1 MTQRYFYFLNM
12 TPTEKLS
19 ELAIDLPSPPAA
31 AGLYKPVLVENGL
44 IYFSGHLPIRHDG
57 TMITGKVG
65 DELTVED
72 GKAAARQVGLNIL
85 ASVKQELGTLDRLSS
100 VVKLLGMVNSTNDFT
115 QHPQVINGC
124 SELFKDIWGDDNG
137 VGVRSAFGVF
147 GLPAGVPV
155 EIEGIFK
162 LKNEI

>member
-1 MTQRYFYFLNM
+1 MNLQLKM
-12 TPTEKLS
+12 
-19 ELAIDLPSPPAA
+19 
-31 AGLYKPVLVENGL
+31 
-44 IYFSGHLPIRHDG
+44 
-57 TMITGKVG
+57 
-65 DELTVED
+65 

-85 ASVKQELGTLDRLSS
+85 ASVKQELGTLDRVSS

-137 VGVRSAFGVF
+137 VGVRSAFGVS

>member
-1 MTQRYFYFLNM
+1 M

-72 GKAAARQVGLNIL
+72 GKAA
-85 ASVKQELGTLDRLSS
+85 S
-100 VVKLLGMVNSTNDFT
+100 
-115 QHPQVINGC
+115 
-124 SELFKDIWGDDNG
+124 
-137 VGVRSAFGVF
+137 VRSASISSPP
-147 GLPAGVPV
+147 LKKSW
-155 EIEGIFK
+155 EHWIECPRW
-162 LKNEI
+162 

>member
-1 MTQRYFYFLNM
+1 M

-19 ELAIDLPSPPAA
+19 ELAIDLPSPPPA

-44 IYFSGHLPIRHDG
+44 IYFSGHLPIRDDG

-72 GKAAARQVGLNIL
+72 GKTAARRVGLNIL
-85 ASVKQELGTLDRLSS
+85 ASVKQELGTLDRVSS

-137 VGVRSAFGVF
+137 VGVRSAFGVS
-147 GLPAGVPV
+147 GLPAGAPV

>member
-1 MTQRYFYFLNM
+1 M
-12 TPTEKLS
+12 TPTEMLS

-31 AGLYKPVLVENGL
+31 AGLYKPVLVENDL
-44 IYFSGHLPIRHDG
+44 IYFSGHLPIRDDG
-57 TMITGKVG
+57 TMIAGKVG
-65 DELTVED
+65 VELTVED

-85 ASVKQELGTLDRLSS
+85 ASVKQELGTLDRVSS

-137 VGVRSAFGVF
+137 VGVRSAFGVS

-162 LKNEI
+162 VS